1 MLVSAGLEKPAIATA
16 VIEEHSSFRKGR
28 NGEIS
33 GCQHYFPQPF
43 VDAGLPLVDRVLLII
58 KGDVLGDGRNL
69 NEATFVTFDVVDL
82 KRRVEVKVLTALQDG
97 LWSEPRATV

>member
-1 MLVSAGLEKPAIATA
+1 
-16 VIEEHSSFRKGR
+16 
-28 NGEIS
+28 
-33 GCQHYFPQPF
+33 

-82 KRRVEVKVLTALQDG
+82 KRRDEVKVLTALQDG
-97 LWSEPRATV
+97 LWSELRATV